1 MGGGASLRATIIPD
15 AGAGMRQR
23 QAALLAVFVP
33 QVFDA
38 AWSMPRCVDIGI
50 W

>member
-1 MGGGASLRATIIPD
+1 MQR
-15 AGAGMRQR
+15 R
-23 QAALLAVFVP
+23 QAAPFGGLVP
-33 QVFDA
+33 QVFGA